1 MMTPA
6 DPDQIHMATLHPA
19 DGRALR
25 YHLDE
30 QMIDWVQQL
39 AEPLLK
45 SPCFEAVATELDAR
59 LLAMFVEQALHG
71 ELLGTRRALVRR
83 QYAASRGQHSEKAVD
98 CPAHLLP
105 LAQAHWPDPRFALK
119 ASRKKWTNGLRTYIR
134 DFVIERSWR
143 WKHPAPHPA
152 RSGPAMVAVELV
164 EGADPDSKCDAFW
177 LANGAFDPARVLF
190 VLERANLFFFDP
202 AAQYATIKKIG
213 SQAVALHPS
222 ASAGGTIPVWHPS
235 ALPPW
240 VAKLKAL
247 LPSPRDPLE
256 KWLRSIL
263 LHCINRVGY
272 WEAFFRFYNIA
283 VHQQFTEASFEIIAK
298 RMAIS
303 RLRGIEIGKMRS
315 EFFDLGSTAFYFHHQ
330 IAFVWHKRV
339 QKYLEIGR
347 NRTECIVDTGYVYD
361 HLFESLKN
369 ESAGIRDSLTKA
381 GATRVLG
388 VYDNMPHLDSHSTQ
402 PQLIAF
408 YESVIRAVEA
418 DASLGLLVKS
428 KKPHVLKALPRIKER
443 LAALEASGR
452 CHIIAELGKP
462 VAVAAMA
469 CDIAVGFPVSTALC
483 ETIVAGR
490 PGIMY
495 DPGGAPAHPFANS
508 VHKVV
513 FNALPEFEFALKQ
526 LLEQCGNDSSEPPL
540 ELRLLVDKYLDG
552 NSHVRAAGFI
562 SEYLEAFEAGLAPDA
577 GMRQTALRIPCCEM
591 LEDKAVK

>member
-1 MMTPA
+1 
-6 DPDQIHMATLHPA
+6 MATLHPA
-19 DGRALR
+19 DKRALR

-30 QMIDWVQQL
+30 QMIGWVQQL

-45 SPCFEAVATELDAR
+45 TPCFEAAASELDPR

-71 ELLGTRRALVRR
+71 ELLGTRRGLVRR
-83 QYAASRGQHSEKAVD
+83 QYAASQGLLSCKTID

-105 LAQAHWPDPRFALK
+105 LVQAHWPDQRFSLK
-119 ASRKKWTNGLRTYIR
+119 ASREKKLQELRKYLR

-143 WKHPAPHPA
+143 WKYPTPPAHA
-152 RSGPAMVAVELV
+152 GPAMVAVELV

-202 AAQYATIKKIG
+202 AAQYAAIKKIG
-213 SQAVALHPS
+213 AQAIALHPS
-222 ASAGGTIPVWHPS
+222 TSADGTIPVWHPS

-240 VAKLKAL
+240 VAELKTR
-247 LPSPRDPLE
+247 LPGPRDPLE

-263 LHCINRVGY
+263 LHCMNRVGY
-272 WEAFFRFYNIA
+272 WEAFFRFYNVA
-283 VHQQFTEASFEIIAK
+283 VHQQFTEATFEIIAK

-330 IAFVWHKRV
+330 VAFVWHRRV
-339 QKYLEIGR
+339 RKYLETGR

-369 ESAGIRDSLTKA
+369 ESAGIRSSLTKA
-381 GATRVLG
+381 GATLVLG
-388 VYDNMPHLDSHSTQ
+388 VYDNMPHPISHSTQ

-408 YESVIRAVEA
+408 YESIIRTVEA
-418 DASLGLLVKS
+418 DASIGLLVKS
-428 KKPHVLKALPRIKER
+428 KKPHILKALPQIKER
-443 LAALEASGR
+443 LAVLEASGR
-452 CHIIAELGKP
+452 CHIITELGKP

-508 VHKVV
+508 AHKVV
-513 FNALPEFEFALKQ
+513 FNTLPEFEVALSR
-526 LLEQCGNDSSEPPL
+526 LLEQYGNRPSTPPRD
-540 ELRLLVDKYLDG
+540 LRLLIDKYLDG

-562 SEYLEAFEAGLAPDA
+562 NDYLCAFETGLAPDA
-577 GMRQTALRIPCCEM
+577 GIRRAALRMPYCEM
-591 LEDKAVK
+591 LEGKPVK